1 MLPGD
6 EAVGKLLTELSSD
19 QGQGGTP
26 VQMGAGHVTELYL
39 STSLFMHKMALMIL
53 SFLLT

>member
-6 EAVGKLLTELSSD
+6 EAVGKLLAELSSD

-39 STSLFMHKMALMIL
+39 STSLFMHKMALTIL